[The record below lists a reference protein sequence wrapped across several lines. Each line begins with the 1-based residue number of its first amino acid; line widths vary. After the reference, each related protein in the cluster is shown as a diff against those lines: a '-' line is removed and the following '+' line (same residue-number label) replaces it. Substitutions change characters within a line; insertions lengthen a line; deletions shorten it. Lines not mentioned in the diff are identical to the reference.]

1 MKLKSFHILLV
12 LIAAVAVVSC
22 ASGPKPE
29 MNATGKILPDTLI
42 QARKSAQDY
51 RAKSLEIKADVAA
64 KDVFTQGDTAMAAGK
79 TLEDSAD
86 FNTSTGRYNDASA
99 LFQKSYTEAAAKKDA
114 AVKAMSTAETE
125 RKASE
130 QALIDADAAQKTATG
145 KGDAL

>member
-1 MKLKSFHILLV
+1 MKFKNFNTLLV
-12 LIAAVAVVSC
+12 LVAAFAVVSC

-42 QARKSAQDY
+42 QARKSAQDS

-64 KDVFTQGDTAMAAGK
+64 KDSFTQGDTEMAAGK

-86 FNTSTGRYNDASA
+86 FTTSTGKYNDAST
-99 LFQKSYTEAAAKKDA
+99 LFQKAYTEAAAKKDA

-130 QALIDADAAQKTATG
+130 QALIDAAAAQKAATG
-145 KGDAL
+145 KGDAS